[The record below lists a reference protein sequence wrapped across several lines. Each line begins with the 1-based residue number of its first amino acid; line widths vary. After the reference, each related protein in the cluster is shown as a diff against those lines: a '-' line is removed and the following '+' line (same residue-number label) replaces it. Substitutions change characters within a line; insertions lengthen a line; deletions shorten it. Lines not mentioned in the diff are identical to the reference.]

1 MIEEQN
7 SQPQTPNPPLLRN
20 GCHHCREM
28 REAGRGF
35 AKQHPPR
42 RYLQRQVPRPGK
54 MPLPT
59 SGHSLRSRPTRTQ
72 RLAAPKASP
81 AGRTTQTQVFSP
93 PVLQPD
99 GSWGKPRSG
108 LKGYSSVGRV
118 AVSKTAGR
126 GFESLCPCQARQIR
140 RTRLFRSVTA
150 GKPALSRNCPALVA
164 RRRRLPDLPALL
176 SGHQRGRDRR
186 PAGHHAEARPYR
198 RARGGRDLDF
208 ALLQIADERFRL

>member
-1 MIEEQN
+1 MQWACEGKKSHAI
-7 SQPQTPNPPLLRN
+7 SRASRDSPPKAVGDEGL
-20 GCHHCREM
+20 
-28 REAGRGF
+28 AP
-35 AKQHPPR
+35 KSPPR
-42 RYLQRQVPRPGK
+42 RYLRSQVPRPGK
-54 MPLPT
+54 MHLP
-59 SGHSLRSRPTRTQ
+59 SSRPSIRSRPARTL
-72 RLAAPKASP
+72 RLAASQTSP
-81 AGRTTQTQVFSP
+81 AGRTARTQVFSP

-150 GKPALSRNCPALVA
+150 GKPAPSRYCQALVA
-164 RRRRLPDLPALL
+164 WRRRLPDLPALL

-186 PAGHHAEARPYR
+186 PAGDHPEASLCRRPR
-198 RARGGRDLDF
+198 RGRHLDLT
-208 ALLQIADERFRL
+208 LLQIPDERFRL

>member
-1 MIEEQN
+1 MITQEN
-7 SQPQTPNPPLLRN
+7 SQTKDPHLPLLRN
-20 GCHHCREM
+20 GPLLSRKAGEGLEGACLPLSLRE
-28 REAGRGF
+28 RRGPPPKAVGGEGL
-35 AKQHPPR
+35 AKQSNPR
-42 RYLQRQVPRPGK
+42 RGLRRGGARIQNPG
-54 MPLPT
+54 T
-59 SGHSLRSRPTRTQ
+59 
-72 RLAAPKASP
+72 A
-81 AGRTTQTQVFSP
+81 QTQVFSP

-150 GKPALSRNCPALVA
+150 GKPAPSRNCPALVA

-186 PAGHHAEARPYR
+186 PAGDHPEARPYR
-198 RARGGRDLDF
+198 RPRRGRHLDL
-208 ALLQIADERFRL
+208 ALLQIPDERFRL

>member
-1 MIEEQN
+1 MGEG
-7 SQPQTPNPPLLRN
+7 SGGAPLNP
-20 GCHHCREM
+20 
-28 REAGRGF
+28 
-35 AKQHPPR
+35 
-42 RYLQRQVPRPGK
+42 
-54 MPLPT
+54 
-59 SGHSLRSRPTRTQ
+59 
-72 RLAAPKASP
+72 SP
-81 AGRTTQTQVFSP
+81 AGRGGAHRQRRWEVRGWPRKAIPEGACGEGGGTRIQSPGPAQTQVFSP

-150 GKPALSRNCPALVA
+150 GKPAPARNCPALVA

-186 PAGHHAEARPYR
+186 SAGDHPEASLYR
-198 RARGGRDLDF
+198 RPWRGSDLDI
-208 ALLQIADERFRL
+208 ALLQVAHERFRL

>member
-1 MIEEQN
+1 
-7 SQPQTPNPPLLRN
+7 
-20 GCHHCREM
+20 M
-28 REAGRGF
+28 RERGDPPPK
-35 AKQHPPR
+35 AVGGEGLGQADQTSPR
-42 RYLQRQVPRPGK
+42 RYLRRQVPRQRKRHLSETG
-54 MPLPT
+54 PLP
-59 SGHSLRSRPTRTQ
+59 SQGPAERGGTRFQNPCT
-72 RLAAPKASP
+72 A
-81 AGRTTQTQVFSP
+81 QTQVFSP

-150 GKPALSRNCPALVA
+150 GKPAPSRNCPALVA

-186 PAGHHAEARPYR
+186 PAGHHPEARPYC
-198 RARGGRDLDF
+198 RARGGRHLDF
-208 ALLQIADERFRL
+208 SVLQIADERFRL